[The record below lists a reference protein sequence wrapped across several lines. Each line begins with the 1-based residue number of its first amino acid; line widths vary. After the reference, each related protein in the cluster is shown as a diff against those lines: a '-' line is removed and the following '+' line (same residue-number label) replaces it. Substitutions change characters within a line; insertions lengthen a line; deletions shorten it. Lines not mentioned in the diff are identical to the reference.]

1 MSKMVIAIPEIKAN
15 LTCVYKRYNATPIC
29 KGKLKREQGDETG
42 FRKFMHT
49 RQDITLVKGTM

>member
-1 MSKMVIAIPEIKAN
+1 MVIAIPEIKAN

-49 RQDITLVKGTM
+49 RQDITLVKGTL